1 MFMEPEGK
9 SRDVG
14 PENLVNLIFLSLP
27 GAVEF
32 VANGGKI
39 RRIAVRKEFTLS
51 KL

>member
-1 MFMEPEGK
+1 MFIEPEGQ

-14 PENLVNLIFLSLP
+14 PENLVNLIFLISP

-39 RRIAVRKEFTLS
+39 KRIVGEERVALS